1 MKMTGPRPKTFFA
14 GAALLWR
21 RQRVLWLIYAVNL
34 LLALMAARSF
44 AGLAGRILN
53 HSLAADQLV
62 HGFNLERL
70 IELASQPDSP
80 VRASVTSTFYFSMV
94 FAVFM
99 LFSMGGILVGFY
111 EDRRLTAAPF
121 FEACGNIFWRFLRL
135 ALYFGVVMI
144 PFGILVP
151 IANSIYTRMDAQS
164 ISPYPG
170 VVFLAGAAAVITLLL
185 MCVRLWFDMAQVIAV
200 AEYERA
206 MHRALRRSA
215 RLICKNFVSLFWLY
229 LRISLAG
236 WMVLGIGLYLWSYHL
251 RPDAILRAF
260 LLGQA
265 LVLLGLATRLWQ
277 RASEA
282 LWYRQHQAAF
292 FASAPVVAS
301 AAPSTAALATTPL
314 APESN

>member
-1 MKMTGPRPKTFFA
+1 MNMTGRQPRTFLA

-21 RQRVLWLIYAVNL
+21 RQRVLWLIYAVNFL
-34 LLALMAARSF
+34 PALMDARGF
-44 AGLAGRILN
+44 AGLAGRTLN
-53 HSLAADQLV
+53 HSLAADQMV

-80 VRASVTSTFYFSMV
+80 VGASLTSTFYFSV
-94 FAVFM
+94 AFAVFM
-99 LFSMGGILVGFY
+99 LFAMGGILVGFY

-121 FEACGNIFWRFLRL
+121 FEACGNCFWRFLRL
-135 ALYFGVVMI
+135 ALYLAVAMI
-144 PFGILVP
+144 PFGILIP
-151 IANSIYTRMDAQS
+151 LANSLYTRIDAQS
-164 ISPYPG
+164 ISSYPG
-170 VVFLAGAAAVITLLL
+170 VIFLAGAAALILLLL

-215 RLICKNFVSLFWLY
+215 RLMWNHFRSLFWLY
-229 LRISLAG
+229 LRITLFG
-236 WMVLGIGLYLWSYHL
+236 WILFGIGMYLWIYHV

-265 LVLLGLATRLWQ
+265 LVLVGLATRLWQ

-292 FASAPVVAS
+292 FASAPVIAS
-301 AAPSTAALATTPL
+301 AAPSSEILATTPL
-314 APESN
+314 APESS